1 MILKVAADQESK
13 DTVKESK
20 YEERKDAGWGVFV
33 LFGLDPN
40 PSNMSEK
47 GPILSAGNQFSS
59 SNQSLPSVSLCQLR
73 NTSCKI

>member
-13 DTVKESK
+13 DSVKES
-20 YEERKDAGWGVFV
+20 EDAGWGVFV